1 MSLSPGSRLRDYEI
15 QSLIGKGGM
24 GEVYLAM
31 DVNLGRKVAIKQLH
45 TDNAADPDHLR
56 RFQNEA
62 KVQAQLDHPNI
73 VNLHSFF
80 EDGGAY
86 YLVMQFAPGITLSE
100 LIRKTGP
107 IPEQRASRIFDQIA
121 AALGYAHSK
130 GVVHRDVKPSNIMVD
145 PGDNDR
151 VQMMDFGIAR
161 MMGTQHITRTGT
173 QMGTLCYMSPEQ
185 VLGEKEIDHRSDI
198 YSAGVVLYEML
209 SGNIPYDMNTES
221 LFKVQN
227 RIINE
232 PLPDPRLKYEYISDA
247 NVALIKALTMKDPK
261 QRPTDISAAIKGSH
275 QETFKA
281 EPGVVKPAI
290 VHPKK
295 DTMPIQRPVAGP
307 ANVAVISGKTGSKGK
322 FIIIGALVLVV
333 LAAVLIYAIT
343 SKNRRDKNLVA
354 AIDSL
359 MTEIPSGLITLV
371 HVPGGSFC
379 MGSAEGEADEL
390 PTRLVNVS
398 PFYIGQYE
406 VTQSEWEEVM
416 GYNPSNFVGTY
427 WPVENVSWYD
437 AVGFCNRLSVS
448 EGLRPCY
455 SGSGNNISCDW
466 NANGYRLPTE
476 AEWEYAAGGGSQGRG
491 MDGASISGVSDN
503 AAWHAGNSGRS
514 SQTVGSRS
522 PNNLDIYD
530 MQGNVYE
537 WCWDGYGK
545 NSYANAGSND
555 PRGLS
560 NTKYKV
566 LRGGSYGDAKSFSR
580 IANRGYHQPDK
591 AYADCGFRVV
601 RTGS

>member
-1 MSLSPGSRLRDYEI
+1 MSLIPGTRLRDYEI

-45 TDNAADPDHLR
+45 TENAADPDHLK

-107 IPEQRASRIFDQIA
+107 IPEQRATRIFSQIA
-121 AALGYAHSK
+121 AALSYAHSK

-145 PGDNDR
+145 PSDNDR

-209 SGNIPYDMNTES
+209 SGYIPYDMNTES
-221 LFKVQN
+221 LFKVQS

-247 NVALIKALTMKDPK
+247 NVALIQALTMKDPK
-261 QRPTDISAAIKGSH
+261 QRPGNIIDRIAKPQSAAQPAFSAPRKARIVLPETKTEMPAEHRIAAATHEMQPKPQSPKKMAGS
-275 QETFKA
+275 KIWGISIA
-281 EPGVVKPAI
+281 VVLLAAAI
-290 VHPKK
+290 VFTVLTLTKNRADEEEPEP
-295 DTMPIQRPVAGP
+295 MAEGMINLVPVAG
-307 ANVAVISGKTGSKGK
+307 AEFN
-322 FIIIGALVLVV
+322 
-333 LAAVLIYAIT
+333 
-343 SKNRRDKNLVA
+343 
-354 AIDSL
+354 
-359 MTEIPSGLITLV
+359 
-371 HVPGGSFC
+371 
-379 MGSAEGEADEL
+379 MGSDSGEADEYPVHRANL
-390 PTRLVNVS
+390 ST
-398 PFYIGQYE
+398 FFIGKYE
-406 VTQSEWEEVM
+406 VTQAEWESVM
-416 GYNPSNFVGTY
+416 GYNPSHFQGSNL
-427 WPVENVSWYD
+427 PVENISWYD
-437 AVGFCNRLSVS
+437 AVEFCNRLSAN
-448 EGLRPCY
+448 EGLTPCY
-455 SGSGNNISCDW
+455 SGSGNYIQCDW

-476 AEWEYAAGGGSQGRG
+476 AEWEFAA
-491 MDGASISGVSDN
+491 SGEGVGYDSN
-503 AAWHAGNSGRS
+503 GWHAGNSGRVS
-514 SQTVGSRS
+514 HPVGTKA
-522 PNNLDIYD
+522 PNAMDIHD

-537 WCWDGYGK
+537 WCWDWYGK
-545 NSYANAGSND
+545 SYYANADYIHPKGPNS
-555 PRGLS
+555 G
-560 NTKYKV
+560 KYRV
-566 LRGGSYGDAKSFSR
+566 LRGGSYGDAETYSR
-580 IANRGYHQPDK
+580 IANRGYHDPNK
-591 AYADCGFRVV
+591 AYPDCGFRVV
-601 RTGS
+601 RGSFIQ